1 MATLVRAFRLLSA
14 VALLAIVEGASA
26 QAPVKIGLIG
36 EFTGPFADYGTQI
49 YNGIKAYL
57 KQNGDVFGGRKVEF
71 VVKDT
76 TGAVPD
82 RAKRLAVD
90 AVTQDGVDIL
100 AGFGLTPNALATAPV
115 SAEAKKPMVI
125 MNAATS
131 VITTRSPYIVR
142 LSHTLPQ
149 DTQPMAQWAAKSG
162 IKRVFV
168 LVSDFGPGVDAE
180 GAFVKA
186 FTAAGGE
193 IVGTMRVPFQNPE
206 FAPFVQRARDANP
219 QAIFVFLPPGGQ
231 TISFIRSYEERG
243 LAKAGIKIIATGDL
257 TDDGVLEA
265 MGDATLGIVTSFHYS
280 YAHDSPENKAFL
292 KAYVDANGT
301 KLRPNFMAR
310 AGYDGM
316 AAIAEALKKTSGS
329 TDPDALM
336 AAFKGMKL
344 TSPRGAIMIDPET
357 RDIVQTVYI
366 RRVEK
371 VGGSLVNVEFDKFPD
386 VKDPGK

>member
-1 MATLVRAFRLLSA
+1 MLARAVRLLSA
-14 VALLAIVEGASA
+14 VFLLAIVNGASA

-100 AGFGLTPNALATAPV
+100 AGFGLTPNALATAPI

-149 DTQPMAQWAAKSG
+149 DTQPMAQWAAKNG

-180 GAFVKA
+180 GTFVKT

-193 IVGTMRVPFQNPE
+193 IVGTARVPLQNPE

-292 KAYVDANGT
+292 KAYVEANGM
-301 KLRPNFMAR
+301 KLRPNFMAC

-316 AAIAEALKKTSGS
+316 AAIAEALKKTGGS

-344 TSPRGAIMIDPET
+344 ASPRGAIMIDPET

-371 VGGSLVNVEFDKFPD
+371 VSGSLVNVEFDKFPD